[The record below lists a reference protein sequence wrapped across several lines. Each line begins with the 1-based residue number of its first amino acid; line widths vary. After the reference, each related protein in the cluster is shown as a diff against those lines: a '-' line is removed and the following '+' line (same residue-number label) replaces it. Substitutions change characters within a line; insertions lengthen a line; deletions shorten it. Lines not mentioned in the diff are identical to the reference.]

1 MSNDAGA
8 LDLGGVDIGVAKAAA
23 DGGDVKSENLH
34 VGVGLEVSNP
44 IAPSMV
50 DDFGVISHHNADGFS
65 SFKTPGFSLSDSR
78 FRIMAGVGVLVLLT
92 FLLFQDD
99 ILDTVVESSIEPEEI
114 VETQDLPAPIK
125 KKSLPDAKQ
134 QEQSVVS
141 YQDLVTNPVFTQNPY
156 FFVENTLNMG
166 NFKKRYAV
174 STPDLGARVA
184 SRPST
189 QIF

>member
-1 MSNDAGA
+1 MAGMSNQKTYMSRSA
-8 LDLGGVDIGVAKAAA
+8 
-23 DGGDVKSENLH
+23 
-34 VGVGLEVSNP
+34 LEVSNP

-99 ILDTVVESSIEPEEI
+99 ILDTVVESSLEPEEI
-114 VETQDLPAPIK
+114 VETEDLPAPIK
-125 KKSLPDAKQ
+125 NKSLPDAKKE
-134 QEQSVVS
+134 EQSVVS

-156 FFVENTLNMG
+156 FFVENT
-166 NFKKRYAV
+166 
-174 STPDLGARVA
+174 
-184 SRPST
+184 
-189 QIF
+189 

>member
-1 MSNDAGA
+1 MAID
-8 LDLGGVDIGVAKAAA
+8 
-23 DGGDVKSENLH
+23 
-34 VGVGLEVSNP
+34 
-44 IAPSMV
+44 
-50 DDFGVISHHNADGFS
+50 SHHNADGFS

-125 KKSLPDAKQ
+125 NKSLPDAKQ

-166 NFKKRYAV
+166 NFQKRYAV
-174 STPDLGARVA
+174 STSDLGARVA